1 MALQSRPEPMN
12 ASSHHSK
19 VKVTLTL
26 SDPVFVAG
34 GLISGK
40 VEVESHADLDCLLGI
55 GIMMVE
61 LYAIEEIISRDH
73 TATSTFIHSRRI
85 FQGPGLPL
93 SNAVYSDYSPPA
105 GELLPAHHYAARR
118 GLTTFFF
125 RFPLPYSSP
134 ASIKFGPA
142 SIRYEVRASVSVA
155 WRGDRRLVTATR
167 EVKVVESLDTLSP
180 TTIPQAVTIAEDGK
194 IWAQA
199 RITNGAVI
207 GGEAACIDLEVKN
220 HTSRWTSGITLTL
233 TRTLHLS
240 SSLLADK
247 PPPDISDLVT
257 HIDFR
262 GSEYSLPPAIEG
274 VASLVVDIPRHF
286 CGTRGNPRLD
296 DNGKSTDFL
305 FELRC
310 AFNIRIEI
318 PSGSGEVVLTL
329 PVTVYHSVA
338 VPEVP
343 VSPPSIMTSPLIEP
357 YISPSN
363 GGAPPSPELLPYH
376 TGNHDVLVWSPQV
389 ARPTCD
395 YHPPGGSPDFSI
407 RPWQPPYP
415 YVPSM
420 QRSTST
426 GPQVSVPYYD
436 PGLLMK
442 ETLSAEPLPL
452 PLASLPHFSYSPSIP
467 QANVNPVYYAD
478 AMAKGSRA
486 SRISHNLHQ
495 STRHRSV
502 SPCSSKKALPE
513 PPLGVPPVLHTQT
526 QPISF
531 ILPNPH
537 ESPDVVYSPRPVPSP
552 RHSFSGSVPKSD
564 NVSALERM
572 ADELGKQS
580 SDLSADLPK
589 GDTGTINGVQGLAIE
604 LNTHESPPSP
614 VLLTEKLRV
623 VLSQHHAN
631 ELSSR
636 ENMLSRPASQASSDN
651 FPRAPPTPPIAA
663 ITPVKFP
670 RGPLESFGL
679 GESIGKYGA
688 TESGLDALERRLVA
702 DVGTRRLDADSRPDA
717 RGVIRPI
724 TIPQREPPDGVN
736 DSAISSL
743 TLADR
748 DAIVKGMGRE
758 GEQEHDRDS
767 DERTQHV
774 DNGQI
779 PSDDERDVRTQM
791 GKSVGRGGKSK
802 HSDEDH
808 DMMGRRRERKKCKNE
823 DSRKLRKEAQGR
835 IAAWLGGIDTN
846 APPAPDRSIFLQSL
860 SETRACV
867 AAWYGGINITQPPV
881 SDAPISLPPPSP
893 HFVPL
898 AENGP
903 FGSPPLHDERADEC
917 RNAPSA
923 AAQDGSAA
931 PNPRSSGFVT
941 ISTLGAT
948 QNSTRPSKHSPRR
961 LSANDLPKSSSPHLR
976 TDPRPIPDTRVP
988 SPNSHLSLRGYSP
1001 VSKQVDQ
1008 SVVHSSRL
1016 PPEPEAKYNV
1026 RSARGGRGGKVAHV
1040 ASLWAAK
1047 ATEASAKKITEPSP
1061 TRKSPPNILKQPVK
1075 KPYTSA
1081 IHINGSSDTKSKHV
1095 TEQHAKSAKATTV
1108 PAVISSSHAVPML
1121 SSTASLARSHTA
1133 NMSMVSE
1140 MTADIRNPHKN
1151 QATSKPGRH
1160 LGDLGFGKAKLKA
1173 LIQKYQG

>member
-1 MALQSRPEPMN
+1 MALQSRPVPMN

-40 VEVESHADLDCLLGI
+40 MEIESHADLDCLLGI

-61 LYAIEEIISRDH
+61 LYAIEDIISRDH

-93 SNAVYSDYSPPA
+93 SNAVYSDYVPPA
-105 GELLPAHHYAARR
+105 GEHLPAHHYAARR

-134 ASIKFGPA
+134 ASLKFGPA
-142 SIRYEVRASVSVA
+142 SIRYEVRASASVA
-155 WRGDRRLVTATR
+155 WRGDRRLVTDTC
-167 EVKVVESLDTLSP
+167 EVKVVESLDTLSS
-180 TTIPQAVTIAEDGK
+180 TTIPQAVTIAEGGRV
-194 IWAQA
+194 WAHA

-220 HTSRWTSGITLTL
+220 HTSRWTSGVTLTL

-257 HIDFR
+257 EVDFR
-262 GSEYSLPPAIEG
+262 GPEYSLPPGIEG

-286 CGTRGNPRLD
+286 RGTRGNPRLD
-296 DNGKSTDFL
+296 DKGKSTDFL

-310 AFNIRIEI
+310 AFNIRVEM
-318 PSGSGEVVLTL
+318 PPGSGEVVLTL
-329 PVTVYHSVA
+329 PVTVYHSIA

-343 VSPPSIMTSPLIEP
+343 VSSPSIMTSPLIEP

-363 GGAPPSPELLPYH
+363 RGAPPSPEPS
-376 TGNHDVLVWSPQV
+376 DLVWFPQV
-389 ARPTCD
+389 AQPTCD
-395 YHPPGGSPDFSI
+395 HHPLDGSADFSI
-407 RPWQPPYP
+407 RPWKPPYP

-426 GPQVSVPYYD
+426 GPQVFVPYYD
-436 PGLLMK
+436 AGVLMK
-442 ETLSAEPLPL
+442 EAPSAESLPL
-452 PLASLPHFSYSPSIP
+452 PPASLP
-467 QANVNPVYYAD
+467 QDNVNPDCYAD
-478 AMAKGSRA
+478 AMAKGPRA

-495 STRHRSV
+495 STRYRSV
-502 SPCSSKKALPE
+502 SPFSSKKALPE
-513 PPLGVPPVLHTQT
+513 PPLGVSPVLYTQT
-526 QPISF
+526 PVPF
-531 ILPNPH
+531 PLPNPH
-537 ESPDVVYSPRPVPSP
+537 ESPDIVYSPRPVPSP

-564 NVSALERM
+564 NVFALERM
-572 ADELGKQS
+572 ADELGKQTS
-580 SDLSADLPK
+580 SLNGDLPK
-589 GDTGTINGVQGLAIE
+589 GDAGANNGVQGLAVE
-604 LNTHESPPSP
+604 LGTKESLPGP
-614 VLLTEKLRV
+614 VLLTEKLRA
-623 VLSQHHAN
+623 VLSQHPAN
-631 ELSSR
+631 GLSSG
-636 ENMLSRPASQASSDN
+636 ENMLNRPVSQASSGN

-670 RGPLESFGL
+670 RGPLESSGL
-679 GESIGKYGA
+679 SESIGKHGA
-688 TESGLDALERRLVA
+688 VESGLDALERRLVA
-702 DVGTRRLDADSRPDA
+702 EVGTRRLDADSRPDA

-774 DNGQI
+774 ENGQT
-779 PSDDERDVRTQM
+779 PSDDERDARTQM
-791 GKSVGRGGKSK
+791 GKSVRRGGKSK

-808 DMMGRRRERKKCKNE
+808 ERVGRRRERKKCKND

-835 IAAWLGGIDTN
+835 IAAWLGGIDTT
-846 APPAPDRSIFLQSL
+846 APPATDDSIFLRSL
-860 SETRACV
+860 SETKACV
-867 AAWYGGINITQPPV
+867 AAWHGRTVTTQPPV
-881 SDAPISLPPPSP
+881 VDAPIP
-893 HFVPL
+893 HLSSSSHFLPL
-898 AENGP
+898 ADNGL
-903 FGSPPLHDERADEC
+903 FGPPLPDERADER
-917 RNAPSA
+917 RNVSGV

-941 ISTLGAT
+941 ISSLGAT
-948 QNSTRPSKHSPRR
+948 QDTTRLSKYSPRR
-961 LSANDLPKSSSPHLR
+961 SSANDLPKSSSPCFR
-976 TDPRPIPDTRVP
+976 IDACSIPATRVP
-988 SPNSHLSLRGYSP
+988 SPNSHFSLQGYSP

-1008 SVVHSSRL
+1008 SSVHLSRL
-1016 PPEPEAKYNV
+1016 PPEPEVKYNV

-1047 ATEASAKKITEPSP
+1047 ATEASAKKIIEPSP
-1061 TRKSPPNILKQPVK
+1061 ARKSPNILKKPVK
-1075 KPYTSA
+1075 KLYTSA
-1081 IHINGSSDTKSKHV
+1081 THINGSSDTKYKHV
-1095 TEQHAKSAKATTV
+1095 TEPHAKPAKATTV

-1121 SSTASLARSHTA
+1121 SSTASLARPHTA
-1133 NMSMVSE
+1133 NAPMVSE
-1140 MTADIRNPHKN
+1140 TTADIRNAHKN
-1151 QATSKPGRH
+1151 PATDKPGRH
-1160 LGDLGFGKAKLKA
+1160 LGDLAFGKAKLKA